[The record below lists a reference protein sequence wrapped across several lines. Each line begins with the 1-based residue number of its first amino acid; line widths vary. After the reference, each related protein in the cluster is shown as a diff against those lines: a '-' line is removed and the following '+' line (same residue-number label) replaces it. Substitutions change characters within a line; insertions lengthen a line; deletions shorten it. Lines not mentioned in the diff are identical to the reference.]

1 MENELLLLTIIAY
14 NPRYVELLQIKP
26 VFLLDETNK
35 TLLYCFIESYRKNK
49 LITSE
54 TCLEFLNKKEQD
66 SCILRYT
73 ELFTNELYTQEDIYS
88 KFIYAQE
95 KILDTYKKKIIDKL
109 AKELSLGEITNDIF
123 AQRIKDIEDFRITK
137 ESSYLTKEELKQ
149 NITARDKGIIFTKF
163 PKLNKHLCLYQN
175 DLLIVGAGTGTGK
188 SSFLLNLMNDF
199 MNNYQCI
206 YFNIEMSKTALY
218 RRLIAIYGDI
228 PISAIDH
235 PTDYQKKLIDK
246 SLNEIPQHSIIFEHQ
261 MNNIKDIRSVIAK
274 NKDYSKHTIVFIDH
288 IGLVKCDNKNS
299 LYEQSTEVAKQLRA
313 MCLEYDCTIVC
324 ASQLNRLAMSSE
336 EITLNMLKDSG
347 ELENSSR
354 KVILLYPVK
363 DQDKESLE
371 IVMNVDIA
379 KNDSGLT
386 GIIAMD
392 YNKSKQIFK
401 ERLT

>member
-1 MENELLLLTIIAY
+1 
-14 NPRYVELLQIKP
+14 
-26 VFLLDETNK
+26 
-35 TLLYCFIESYRKNK
+35 
-49 LITSE
+49 
-54 TCLEFLNKKEQD
+54 
-66 SCILRYT
+66 
-73 ELFTNELYTQEDIYS
+73 
-88 KFIYAQE
+88 
-95 KILDTYKKKIIDKL
+95 
-109 AKELSLGEITNDIF
+109 
-123 AQRIKDIEDFRITK
+123 
-137 ESSYLTKEELKQ
+137 
-149 NITARDKGIIFTKF
+149 
-163 PKLNKHLCLYQN
+163 
-175 DLLIVGAGTGTGK
+175 
-188 SSFLLNLMNDF
+188 
-199 MNNYQCI
+199 
-206 YFNIEMSKTALY
+206 MSKTALY
-218 RRLIAIYGDI
+218 RRLIAIYADI
-228 PISAIDH
+228 PISAIDN
-235 PTDYQKKLIDK
+235 PTDYQTKLINK
-246 SLNEIPQHSIIFEHQ
+246 ALEEIPKHNIIFEHQ

-299 LYEQSTEVAKQLRA
+299 LYEQSTEVAKQLRS

-386 GIIAMD
+386 GIVKMD

-401 ERLT
+401 EKLT